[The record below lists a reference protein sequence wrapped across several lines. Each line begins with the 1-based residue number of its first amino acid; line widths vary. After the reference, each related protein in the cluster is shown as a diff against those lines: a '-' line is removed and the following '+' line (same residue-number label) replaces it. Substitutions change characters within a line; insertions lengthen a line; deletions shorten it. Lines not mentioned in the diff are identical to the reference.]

1 MESNNNFCIYIT
13 KYKRK
18 KCKCNKVANK
28 KFCYKHAKYKK
39 QEFFELLQTI
49 YDNNYNLENID
60 IQIINDCFNYL
71 YNIDDNIEGKKILF
85 IKIIDYLFSIND
97 LINISLSNNLIVKKK
112 FKTDLI
118 INLYDLL
125 LNTNNISQLINYN
138 ILIKLQNNI
147 KKSISK
153 NYEISNVTHEKDP
166 FTLENIE
173 DIPENLRFYFRDGK
187 LYCFNIIQF
196 EYYLRSN
203 NKNPY
208 TNNTIKQCVINKLNY
223 IIKKKNLTI
232 INNQEYIWDNIN
244 LAYTDVVY
252 YMEKI
257 GFYNNIIWFTELTY
271 IDILNCILHYTDL
284 CTKDSLD
291 NIYFEKILDNLT
303 DENFHYEFAKEI
315 INLFKDGN
323 NHFIL
328 CCNFVKSLGKV
339 SKKFENNIPEW
350 LDDNS
355 INIYNI
361 NNNNFLSILL
371 NNYMNSS
378 NVIYTNIRNNHD
390 INDDDNDLQTTTL
403 YYLVDFVNRTI

>member
-1 MESNNNFCIYIT
+1 MESNNNLCIYIT

-18 KCKCNKVANK
+18 KCKCNTVANK
-28 KFCYKHAKYKK
+28 KLCYKHAKYKK
-39 QEFFELLQTI
+39 QEFFKLLQTI
-49 YDNNYNLENID
+49 YDNNYNLENIN

-71 YNIDDNIEGKKILF
+71 YNIDANIEGKKILF

-118 INLYDLL
+118 INFYDLL

-196 EYYLRSN
+196 EYYLRTN

-257 GFYNNIIWFTELTY
+257 GFYNNILWFTELNY

-291 NIYFEKILDNLT
+291 NIYFEEIIDNLT

-378 NVIYTNIRNNHD
+378 NVIYTNIRNNPD
-390 INDDDNDLQTTTL
+390 VDDNDLQTTTL
-403 YYLVDFVNRTI
+403 YYLVDFVNRTT

>member
-18 KCKCNKVANK
+18 KCKCNTVANK
-28 KFCYKHAKYKK
+28 KLCYKHAKYKK
-39 QEFFELLQTI
+39 QEFFKLLQTI
-49 YDNNYNLENID
+49 YDNNYNLENIN

-71 YNIDDNIEGKKILF
+71 YNIDANIEGKKILF

-118 INLYDLL
+118 INFYDLL

-196 EYYLRSN
+196 EYYLRTN

-257 GFYNNIIWFTELTY
+257 GFYNNILWFTELNY

-291 NIYFEKILDNLT
+291 NIYFEEIIDNLT

-378 NVIYTNIRNNHD
+378 NVIYTNIRNNPD
-390 INDDDNDLQTTTL
+390 VDDNDLQTTTL
-403 YYLVDFVNRTI
+403 YYLVDFVNRTT